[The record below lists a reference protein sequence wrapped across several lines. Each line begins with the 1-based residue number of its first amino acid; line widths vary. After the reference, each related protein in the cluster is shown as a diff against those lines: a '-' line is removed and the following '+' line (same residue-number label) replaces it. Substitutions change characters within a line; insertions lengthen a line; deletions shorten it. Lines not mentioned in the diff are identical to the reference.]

1 MYKRVSRFQ
10 VGIRSYM
17 ELVQM
22 SDDETV
28 IKPSYTHTS
37 NKIRNQFAQKKYSYS
52 HMLTPFHSQTT
63 LIVIVLYFNEC
74 KTIKRKSYALSF
86 E

>member
-22 SDDETV
+22 SDDKTV
-28 IKPSYTHTS
+28 VKPSYSYTY
-37 NKIRNQFAQKKYSYS
+37 NKVRTQFALKKYSN
-52 HMLTPFHSQTT
+52 MLTPFHSQAT